1 MTRKQATIAV
11 RSGLNDDEQYGCVV
25 PPIHLSSTYNFTGFN
40 EPRAHDYSRRGNPT
54 RDVVQRALA
63 ELEGGAGA
71 VLTNTGMSAILLV
84 TTVFLKPGD
93 LLVAPHDCYGGSY
106 RLFDSLAKRG
116 CYRVQFVDQ
125 SDEQALRAAL
135 AEKPKLVLVESPSN
149 PLLRVVDIAKIC
161 GLAREAGAISV
172 VDNTFL
178 SPALQNPL
186 ALGADLVLHS
196 CTKYLNGH
204 SDVVAG
210 VVIAKDPTTVTE
222 LAWWANNIG
231 VTGSAFDSYLLLRG
245 LRTLSPRME
254 VAQRNAP
261 AIVEYLKTQPLVKKL
276 YHPSLPENQG
286 HEIAARQ
293 QKGFGA
299 MLSFELDGDEQT
311 LRRFLSGLSLFTLAE
326 SLGGVE
332 SLISHAATM
341 THAGMAPEA
350 RAAAGISE
358 TLLRI
363 STGIE
368 DGEDLI
374 ADLGKWLPG
383 SKRGIKM
390 SVIAQAGAKGRQ
402 LHKFGGSSL
411 ADAKCYLRVAGIM
424 KEYSQA
430 GDMMVVS
437 AAGSTTNQL
446 ISWLKLSQSDR
457 LAAHQVQQSLRRYHT
472 ELIGGLLEPAA
483 ADTLIAAF
491 IHDLERLAGLLDGGV
506 SEAVYAEVVGHG
518 EVWSARL
525 MAAVLNQLGM
535 EAALAGR
542 ARVPARGTRRAA
554 AGG

>member
-1 MTRKQATIAV
+1 MNSYTILRKLDAV
-11 RSGLNDDEQYGCVV
+11 GRLVLPLDMRRDLCLEPGGCVRV
-25 PPIHLSSTYNFTGFN
+25 TL
-40 EPRAHDYSRRGNPT
+40 DK
-54 RDVVQRALA
+54 Q
-63 ELEGGAGA
+63 GAG
-71 VLTNTGMSAILLV
+71 LLLEKASCAGSEK
-84 TTVFLKPGD
+84 FLMELDGLGRIVIP
-93 LLVAPHDCYGGSY
+93 
-106 RLFDSLAKRG
+106 
-116 CYRVQFVDQ
+116 
-125 SDEQALRAAL
+125 QALRAAL

-210 VVIAKDPTTVTE
+210 VVIAKDPATVTE

-254 VAQRNAP
+254 VAQRNAL

-374 ADLGKWLPG
+374 ADLENG
-383 SKRGIKM
+383 
-390 SVIAQAGAKGRQ
+390 
-402 LHKFGGSSL
+402 F
-411 ADAKCYLRVAGIM
+411 
-424 KEYSQA
+424 
-430 GDMMVVS
+430 
-437 AAGSTTNQL
+437 
-446 ISWLKLSQSDR
+446 
-457 LAAHQVQQSLRRYHT
+457 
-472 ELIGGLLEPAA
+472 
-483 ADTLIAAF
+483 
-491 IHDLERLAGLLDGGV
+491 
-506 SEAVYAEVVGHG
+506 
-518 EVWSARL
+518 
-525 MAAVLNQLGM
+525 
-535 EAALAGR
+535 
-542 ARVPARGTRRAA
+542 RAA
-554 AGG
+554 NEE